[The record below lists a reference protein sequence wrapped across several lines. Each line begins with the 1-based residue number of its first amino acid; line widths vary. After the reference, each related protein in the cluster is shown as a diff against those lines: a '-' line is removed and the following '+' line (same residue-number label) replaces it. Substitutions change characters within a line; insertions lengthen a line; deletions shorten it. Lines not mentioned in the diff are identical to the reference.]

1 MDVLI
6 DNRAGILAAFGT
18 TLRLFGLSAVLALLL
33 GTVLAALRVCPVPA
47 LRRVGAAY
55 VHLLRNTPLVLVFI
69 LVTFG
74 LPTVDVRFSFFTF
87 AVTALTLYT
96 SAFVAEAIRSGI
108 NAVDAGQAEAARAI
122 GMTFRQ
128 NLTLIVLPQAA
139 RAVVPP
145 LANIFVALIRNTGV
159 AEAFGVTEASFKLE
173 GLARD
178 HPGSL
183 YALFFGIAAGYMVIV
198 FVVAGGARL
207 LERRVLVAR

>member
-1 MDVLI
+1 VGVLF
-6 DNRAGILAAFGT
+6 DNRGTILHAFGT
-18 TLRLFGLSAVLALLL
+18 TLRLFGLSAVGALIL
-33 GTVLAALRVCPVPA
+33 GTLLASLRVCPIPA
-47 LRRVGAAY
+47 LRRVAAWY
-55 VHLLRNTPLVLVFI
+55 VHIARNTPLVLIFI

-74 LPTVDVRFSFFTF
+74 LPTVDVRFSFFSF
-87 AVTALTLYT
+87 AVLALTLYT

-128 NLTLIVLPQAA
+128 NLTLIVLPQAG

-145 LANIFVALIRNTGV
+145 LANILVALIRNTGV
-159 AEAFGVTEASFKLE
+159 AEAFGVTEASFALE

-183 YALFFGIAAGYMVIV
+183 YALFFGIAAGYMVLV
-198 FVVAGGARL
+198 FLVAGAARL
-207 LERRVLVAR
+207 LERRVLVTR